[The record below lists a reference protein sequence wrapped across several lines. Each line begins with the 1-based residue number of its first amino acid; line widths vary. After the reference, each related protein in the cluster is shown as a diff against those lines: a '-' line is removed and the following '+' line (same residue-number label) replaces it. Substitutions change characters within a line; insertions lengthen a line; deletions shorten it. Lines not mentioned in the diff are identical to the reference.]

1 MVAPDGRIRAGGKGG
16 AMAVSVIFDLDGT
29 LIDSLP
35 DIHATLNRVVA
46 ARGLAPFSTAEVA
59 GFVGLGAGVLIDRAL
74 AARLRPASEA
84 PEVLAAFLAQY
95 ESAVH
100 LTRLYPGVRDA
111 LGALAGR
118 GHRLGLCTN
127 KPLAPTRALL
137 AHFGLTGMFGAVLGG
152 DSLPLRKPDP
162 APLLKTNILLGAGPM
177 VFVGD
182 SEVDAETA
190 ARAGVPFLLYTQGYR
205 HSPPEALPHT
215 AQFDD
220 FAALPGLVAQI
231 SGEGRR

>member
-1 MVAPDGRIRAGGKGG
+1 
-16 AMAVSVIFDLDGT
+16 MAVAVIFDLDGT

-35 DIHATLNRVVA
+35 DIHATVNRVFT
-46 ARGLAPFSTAEVA
+46 ARGMAPFSPDEVRS
-59 GFVGLGAGVLIDRAL
+59 FVGHGAPRLIARAL
-74 AARLRPASEA
+74 AARLRPETEA
-84 PEVLAAFLAQY
+84 PAVLAEFLAQY

-100 LTRLYPGVRDA
+100 LTQLYPGARAA
-111 LGALAGR
+111 LERLATR

-137 AHFGLTGMFGAVLGG
+137 AHFGLTGLFGAVLGG

-162 APLLKTNILLGAGPM
+162 APLIKTNILLGARPM

-190 ARAGVPFLLYTQGYR
+190 TRAGVPFLLYTQGYR
-205 HSPPEALPHT
+205 NSPPEALPH
-215 AQFDD
+215 AARFDD
-220 FAALPGLVAQI
+220 FAALPDLVAAL
-231 SGEGRR
+231 SASAAR